1 MDGVP
6 SLPSFQFFRSKPE
19 DPRGMTDHDLRIG
32 LLVHHELSRADIV
45 EQKPRLLE
53 GQIIRV
59 SARRVPVLVDADD
72 GGS

>member
-1 MDGVP
+1 
-6 SLPSFQFFRSKPE
+6 
-19 DPRGMTDHDLRIG
+19 MTDHDLRIG